1 MFAIWVEP
9 VVGARRVNN
18 LAELPRPHAPGES
31 PHTQAPSTNEAA
43 AASIVRFFVLSVTN
57 LFIGTVQGVVQTFPG
72 VGQWIRETG
81 PAGHL
86 IDPLAHAHINL
97 VGGVTTGLMG
107 LFYYVLPRL
116 LNRPIYSQLLAGT
129 SFWFSAIGVGT
140 FYISL
145 VILGLIEGNLVQAGM
160 TYAQALEAVGPIH
173 HVLIMTGAMLMGFG
187 YWTYIINIYLTVFR
201 KRGGRSNAPAA

>member
-1 MFAIWVEP
+1 MS
-9 VVGARRVNN
+9 N
-18 LAELPRPHAPGES
+18 LAELPRRHPVE
-31 PHTQAPSTNEAA
+31 QAAVPPAGAA
-43 AASIVRFFVLSVTN
+43 ATQPTDAAPIVRFFVLSVTN

-72 VGQWIRETG
+72 VGQWIREAG

-116 LNRPIYSQLLAGT
+116 LNRPIYSPALAAT

-140 FYISL
+140 FYGSL
-145 VILGLIEGNLVQAGM
+145 VILGLIEGNLVHAGM
-160 TYAQALEAVGPIH
+160 TYVQALEAVGPIH
-173 HVLIMTGAMLMGFG
+173 HVLIITGAILMGLG
-187 YWTYIINIYLTVFR
+187 YWTYITNIYLTVFR
-201 KRGGRSNAPAA
+201 KRGGRSHAPAA

>member
-1 MFAIWVEP
+1 M
-9 VVGARRVNN
+9 NN
-18 LAELPRPHAPGES
+18 LAELPRPHPAEETRLP
-31 PHTQAPSTNEAA
+31 PTQAALTQQAA
-43 AASIVRFFVLSVTN
+43 AAPIVRFFVLSVTN

-86 IDPLAHAHINL
+86 IDPMAHAHINL

-116 LNRPIYSQLLAGT
+116 LNRPVYSPLLAAT

-145 VILGLIEGNLVQAGM
+145 VILGLIEGNLVRAGM

-173 HVLIMTGAMLMGFG
+173 HVLIITGAILMGLG
-187 YWTYIINIYLTVFR
+187 YWTYITNIYLTVFR
-201 KRGGRSNAPAA
+201 RRGGRSHAQAA

>member
-1 MFAIWVEP
+1 MS
-9 VVGARRVNN
+9 N
-18 LAELPRPHAPGES
+18 LAELPRRRATEEYDRPADAAVTQPGDAAP
-31 PHTQAPSTNEAA
+31 
-43 AASIVRFFVLSVTN
+43 IVRFFVLSVTN
-57 LFIGTVQGVVQTFPG
+57 LFIGTVQGVVQTFPA
-72 VGQWIRETG
+72 VGQWIREAG

-116 LNRPIYSQLLAGT
+116 LNRPVYSPVLSAT

-145 VILGLIEGNLVQAGM
+145 VILGLIEGNLVHAGM

-173 HVLIMTGAMLMGFG
+173 HVLIITGAILMGLG
-187 YWTYIINIYLTVFR
+187 YWTYITNIYLTVFR
-201 KRGGRSNAPAA
+201 KRGGRRHASAA

>member
-1 MFAIWVEP
+1 MSK
-9 VVGARRVNN
+9 
-18 LAELPRPHAPGES
+18 LAELPRRHATGEV
-31 PHTQAPSTNEAA
+31 PAVEAA
-43 AASIVRFFVLSVTN
+43 ATQPAEAAPIVRFFVLSVTN

-72 VGQWIRETG
+72 VAQWIREAG

-116 LNRPIYSQLLAGT
+116 LNRPVHSPVLAAT

-145 VILGLIEGNLVQAGM
+145 VILGLIEGNLVHSGM

-173 HVLIMTGAMLMGFG
+173 HVLIITGAILMGLG
-187 YWTYIINIYLTVFR
+187 YWTYITNIYLTVFR
-201 KRGGRSNAPAA
+201 KRGGPHASAA

>member
-1 MFAIWVEP
+1 MS
-9 VVGARRVNN
+9 N
-18 LAELPRPHAPGES
+18 LAELPRRHP
-31 PHTQAPSTNEAA
+31 AA
-43 AASIVRFFVLSVTN
+43 APADAALAQPADAGPIVRFFVLSVTN
-57 LFIGTVQGVVQTFPG
+57 LFIGTVQGVVQTFPA
-72 VGQWIRETG
+72 VSQWIREAG

-116 LNRPIYSQLLAGT
+116 LNRPVYSPVLAAT

-140 FYISL
+140 FYCSL
-145 VILGLIEGNLVQAGM
+145 VILGLIEGNLMHAGM

-173 HVLIMTGAMLMGFG
+173 HVLIITGAILMGLG
-187 YWTYIINIYLTVFR
+187 YWTYITNIYLTVFR
-201 KRGGRSNAPAA
+201 TRGGRTHASAA

>member
-1 MFAIWVEP
+1 MSAIWAEVPE
-9 VVGARRVNN
+9 VTRVSS
-18 LAELPRPHAPGES
+18 LAELPRRHVGEETVAQPADAQS
-31 PHTQAPSTNEAA
+31 V
-43 AASIVRFFVLSVTN
+43 IRFFVLSVTN
-57 LFIGTVQGVVQTFPG
+57 LLIGTMQGVIQTFPG
-72 VGQWIRETG
+72 VSQWIRSTG

-116 LNRPIYSQLLAGT
+116 LNRPVYSAVLATT

-145 VILGLIEGNLVQAGM
+145 VLLGLIEGNLMHAGM

-173 HVLIMTGAMLMGFG
+173 HVLIITGAMLMGFG
-187 YWTYIINIYLTVFR
+187 YWTYIVNIYLTVF
-201 KRGGRSNAPAA
+201 KQRGG

>member
-1 MFAIWVEP
+1 MSS
-9 VVGARRVNN
+9 
-18 LAELPRPHAPGES
+18 LAELPRR
-31 PHTQAPSTNEAA
+31 QAPEENRAAPVDATAMQPADAA
-43 AASIVRFFVLSVTN
+43 AVVRFFVLSVTN

-72 VGQWIRETG
+72 VSQWLRAAG

-116 LNRPIYSQLLAGT
+116 LGRPVYSPLLSAT

-140 FYISL
+140 FYVSL
-145 VILGLIEGNLVQAGM
+145 VILGSIEGNLIHAGM
-160 TYAQALEAVGPIH
+160 TYGQALEAVGPIH
-173 HVLIMTGAMLMGFG
+173 HILIITGAMVMGLG
-187 YWTYIINIYLTVFR
+187 YWTYITNIYLTVFKR
-201 KRGGRSNAPAA
+201 RGGRSHAAAA

>member
-1 MFAIWVEP
+1 MSS
-9 VVGARRVNN
+9 
-18 LAELPRPHAPGES
+18 LAELPRRRAAEESRVGPADVTAVQAADAHAV
-31 PHTQAPSTNEAA
+31 
-43 AASIVRFFVLSVTN
+43 VRFFVLSVTN

-72 VGQWIRETG
+72 VSQWIRSAG

-116 LNRPIYSQLLAGT
+116 LGRPIYSPMLAAT

-140 FYISL
+140 FYGSL
-145 VILGLIEGNLVQAGM
+145 VILGLIEGNLVHAGM
-160 TYAQALEAVGPIH
+160 TYSQALEAVGPIH
-173 HVLIMTGAMLMGFG
+173 HILIISGAMLMGFG
-187 YWTYIINIYLTVFR
+187 YWTYITNIYLTVFK
-201 KRGGRSNAPAA
+201 KRGGRSHAPAV

>member
-1 MFAIWVEP
+1 
-9 VVGARRVNN
+9 
-18 LAELPRPHAPGES
+18 
-31 PHTQAPSTNEAA
+31 
-43 AASIVRFFVLSVTN
+43 VRFFVLSVTN
-57 LFIGTVQGVVQTFPG
+57 LFIGTVQGVVQTFPA
-72 VGQWIRETG
+72 VSQWIREAG

-116 LNRPIYSQLLAGT
+116 LNRPVYSPTLAAT

-140 FYISL
+140 FYCSL
-145 VILGLIEGNLVQAGM
+145 VILGLIEGNLMHAGM

-173 HVLIMTGAMLMGFG
+173 HVLIITGAILMGLG
-187 YWTYIINIYLTVFR
+187 YWTYITNIYLTVFK
-201 KRGGRSNAPAA
+201 KRGGRPHASAA